1 MSSRIRRNILIFTI
15 WYIRIRFS
23 EITTRLRRIFRWGK
37 IDRRKQLLLPSA
49 PDLPYNKALPEL
61 YDSAKSP
68 EKPSVTRVSC
78 PNGVKKS
85 LPALYPK
92 LVGMVVRSTGLE
104 PVRSPTRPSNVR
116 VCQFRHDRRTGIII
130 TPAHPFVKGYAGEN
144 LRSFARRTDR
154 FRKKRE
160 VRQGEMDGGEG
171 RAHLEQPGVRL
182 LRSCSP
188 NNAPR
193 VARRGAVPS
202 FHPFRRFSST

>member
-92 LVGMVVRSTGLE
+92 LVGMV
-104 PVRSPTRPSNVR
+104 
-116 VCQFRHDRRTGIII
+116 
-130 TPAHPFVKGYAGEN
+130 AHPAGFEPTACRLGGGRSILLSYGCTGRGSRRAGEEPGSRRKRQQN
-144 LRSFARRTDR
+144 NSFI
-154 FRKKRE
+154 
-160 VRQGEMDGGEG
+160 M
-171 RAHLEQPGVRL
+171 P
-182 LRSCSP
+182 
-188 NNAPR
+188 
-193 VARRGAVPS
+193 
-202 FHPFRRFSST
+202 

>member
-1 MSSRIRRNILIFTI
+1 MPAGSSEAQGSARRGSG
-15 WYIRIRFS
+15 RFRS
-23 EITTRLRRIFRWGK
+23 
-37 IDRRKQLLLPSA
+37 DQRKQKIRTHFLS
-49 PDLPYNKALPEL
+49 ETSS
-61 YDSAKSP
+61 DS
-68 EKPSVTRVSC
+68 
-78 PNGVKKS
+78 
-85 LPALYPK
+85 
-92 LVGMVVRSTGLE
+92 VGLVRSTGLE

-116 VCQFRHDRRTGIII
+116 VCQFRHDRRTDTII

-144 LRSFARRTDR
+144 LRSFAGRTVR

-160 VRQGEMDGGEG
+160 VRRGKMDGGEG

-202 FHPFRRFSST
+202 FHSFRRFSST

>member
-85 LPALYPK
+85 LPALYQK
-92 LVGMVVRSTGLE
+92 LAGVVAEAVGFE
-104 PVRSPTRPSNVR
+104 PTCPLGQPHFECGSLRPLRYASKK
-116 VCQFRHDRRTGIII
+116 GICGEQDNPDARI
-130 TPAHPFVKGYAGEN
+130 ALFQWRCHPDLNRGMKVLQTFALPLGYG
-144 LRSFARRTDR
+144 T
-154 FRKKRE
+154 K
-160 VRQGEMDGGEG
+160 
-171 RAHLEQPGVRL
+171 
-182 LRSCSP
+182 
-188 NNAPR
+188 
-193 VARRGAVPS
+193 
-202 FHPFRRFSST
+202 

>member
-1 MSSRIRRNILIFTI
+1 MKTASVTFCSAKPVFSSALLLVWKLACAAPHCGNRRFRI
-15 WYIRIRFS
+15 
-23 EITTRLRRIFRWGK
+23 GQ
-37 IDRRKQLLLPSA
+37 RKQIIRTHRQSETGSDYAGL
-49 PDLPYNKALPEL
+49 
-61 YDSAKSP
+61 
-68 EKPSVTRVSC
+68 
-78 PNGVKKS
+78 
-85 LPALYPK
+85 
-92 LVGMVVRSTGLE
+92 VRSTGLE

-182 LRSCSP
+182 LRFCSP

-202 FHPFRRFSST
+202 FHSFRRFSST

>member
-1 MSSRIRRNILIFTI
+1 MA
-15 WYIRIRFS
+15 
-23 EITTRLRRIFRWGK
+23 
-37 IDRRKQLLLPSA
+37 A
-49 PDLPYNKALPEL
+49 PAHFMFI
-61 YDSAKSP
+61 
-68 EKPSVTRVSC
+68 EKPSSFVCLS
-78 PNGVKKS
+78 
-85 LPALYPK
+85 ALRFAFAAPHYGNRRFRIGQRK
-92 LVGMVVRSTGLE
+92 AIIRTHLLSETSSDYIGLVRSTGLE

-160 VRQGEMDGGEG
+160 VRRGKMDGGEG